1 MMVDAKTGLEDLKE
15 IRNIMERSST
25 FVSLSGFSGVIIGI
39 IGIITSVVMGYL
51 WGNYL
56 VTTDVL
62 EKIQSNDK
70 IRALTVTV
78 LSVSL
83 VLSVSSAFIFSLL
96 KSKKNSLR
104 IFSKISVTFA
114 AHLFIPLITGGIF
127 IIALFLKGYY
137 ELIIPSMLIF
147 YGLSL
152 YSASKFTIKEVGFLG
167 ISVVI
172 IGLFAILFVP
182 YSLILWT
189 AGFGICT
196 IAYGLN
202 IYSKYEK

>member
-1 MMVDAKTGLEDLKE
+1 
-15 IRNIMERSST
+15 
-25 FVSLSGFSGVIIGI
+25 
-39 IGIITSVVMGYL
+39 
-51 WGNYL
+51 
-56 VTTDVL
+56 
-62 EKIQSNDK
+62 
-70 IRALTVTV
+70 
-78 LSVSL
+78 
-83 VLSVSSAFIFSLL
+83 
-96 KSKKNSLR
+96 
-104 IFSKISVTFA
+104 
-114 AHLFIPLITGGIF
+114 
-127 IIALFLKGYY
+127 
-137 ELIIPSMLIF
+137 MLIF